1 MLCLVAF
8 AKAAI
13 SRWLCHQSSGMAC
26 IAQGHND
33 CAADDAGE
41 RMKVMWRYMVE
52 KSPPLHGIVEASI
65 SKNSVLPLM
74 AASLLTDEE
83 VVLSKAPRLQDV
95 WAMGKLLSALG
106 VEVGCQGEGLR
117 LRCRQGRPMAAPL
130 ELTRQLR
137 ASFIV
142 LGPLAAR
149 FGEAFVP
156 LPGGCGIGARPVD
169 LHLKGLS
176 QMGAEIASDHGGI
189 SCRGRLQGAH
199 IYLDYPSVGCTEN
212 LMMAAS
218 LAKGQTVLYNAARE
232 PEIVDL
238 AGLLNAMGGRV
249 TGAGSGTLC
258 IEGQSRLS
266 GAVYRPIPDRI
277 EAGTYLYGAAVT
289 RGDVRVNH
297 ISPQHLQ
304 PVIAKL
310 RLSGADVWEGP
321 DWVRVRAAGRP
332 RSVDLQTLP
341 WPGFPTDMQ
350 SAAMVTACMADG
362 TSLITETVFENR
374 FMLVPELV
382 RMGAS
387 VRVQGNTAVVEG
399 IPWLKA
405 TQVEAPDLRA
415 GAALV
420 LAALGA
426 EGVSTIVD
434 TGHICRGY
442 EDLPGKLA
450 ALGAPIEAIQQ
461 A

>member
-1 MLCLVAF
+1 
-8 AKAAI
+8 
-13 SRWLCHQSSGMAC
+13 
-26 IAQGHND
+26 
-33 CAADDAGE
+33 
-41 RMKVMWRYMVE
+41 
-52 KSPPLHGIVEASI
+52 
-65 SKNSVLPLM
+65 
-74 AASLLTDEE
+74 
-83 VVLSKAPRLQDV
+83 
-95 WAMGKLLSALG
+95 
-106 VEVGCQGEGLR
+106 
-117 LRCRQGRPMAAPL
+117 
-130 ELTRQLR
+130 
-137 ASFIV
+137 
-142 LGPLAAR
+142 
-149 FGEAFVP
+149 
-156 LPGGCGIGARPVD
+156 
-169 LHLKGLS
+169 
-176 QMGAEIASDHGGI
+176 
-189 SCRGRLQGAH
+189 
-199 IYLDYPSVGCTEN
+199 
-212 LMMAAS
+212 
-218 LAKGQTVLYNAARE
+218 ARE

-258 IEGQSRLS
+258 IEGQRALS
-266 GAVYRPIPDRI
+266 GAVYRPIADRI

-297 ISPQHLQ
+297 IPPQYLQ

-332 RSVDLQTLP
+332 QAVDLQTLP

-405 TQVEAPDLRA
+405 AQVEAPDLRA

-434 TGHICRGY
+434 SGHICRGY

-450 ALGAPIEAIQQ
+450 ALGAPIEALKQS
-461 A
+461 